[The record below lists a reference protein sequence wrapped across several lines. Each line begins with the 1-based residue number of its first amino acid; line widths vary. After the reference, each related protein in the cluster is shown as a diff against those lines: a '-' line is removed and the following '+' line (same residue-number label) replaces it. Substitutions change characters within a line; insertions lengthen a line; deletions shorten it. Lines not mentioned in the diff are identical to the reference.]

1 MEDVMM
7 KAKRWDGVLL
17 LGALCFLADA
27 ALLFLGYLN
36 TPAQYSLSVLGL
48 ILIGAGAFGKKRAA

>member
-1 MEDVMM
+1 MM
-7 KAKRWDGVLL
+7 KVKRWDVVLL

-36 TPAQYSLSVLGL
+36 TPAQFSLSVLGL
-48 ILIGAGAFGKKRAA
+48 ILIGAGASGKKRAA